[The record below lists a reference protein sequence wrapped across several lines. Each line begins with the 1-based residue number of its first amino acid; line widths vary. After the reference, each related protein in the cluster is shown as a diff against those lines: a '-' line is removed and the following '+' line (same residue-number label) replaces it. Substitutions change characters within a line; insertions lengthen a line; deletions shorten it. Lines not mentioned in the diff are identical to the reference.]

1 MTGKKGPGGDND
13 IRVLR
18 RKKEHLYFRGRKQSS
33 WVVPK
38 DSREVKRSTPWLY
51 RIYKADLKILV
62 FISMIIKSHQI
73 ILGRRSPNI
82 RGLLW
87 QLNYHLWRR
96 LHTSDFKS
104 SRLVPSREKNLFLSL
119 HTWQTAQKS
128 VLQDLSG
135 FLFGQLWRT

>member
-1 MTGKKGPGGDND
+1 MTGKKGPDGDND

-18 RKKEHLYFRGRKQSS
+18 RKKDHLYFRGRKQSG

-87 QLNYHLWRR
+87 
-96 LHTSDFKS
+96 
-104 SRLVPSREKNLFLSL
+104 
-119 HTWQTAQKS
+119 
-128 VLQDLSG
+128 
-135 FLFGQLWRT
+135 

>member
-18 RKKEHLYFRGRKQSS
+18 RKKEHLYFRGRKQSG

-62 FISMIIKSHQI
+62 FISMISKSHQI

-87 QLNYHLWRR
+87 
-96 LHTSDFKS
+96 
-104 SRLVPSREKNLFLSL
+104 
-119 HTWQTAQKS
+119 
-128 VLQDLSG
+128 
-135 FLFGQLWRT
+135 